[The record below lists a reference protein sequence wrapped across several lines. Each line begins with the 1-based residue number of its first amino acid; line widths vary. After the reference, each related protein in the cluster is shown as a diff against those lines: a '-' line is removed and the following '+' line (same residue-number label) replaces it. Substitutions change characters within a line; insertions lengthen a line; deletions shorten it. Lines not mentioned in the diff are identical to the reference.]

1 MHSGFLSFGIF
12 WEVFNIKNNG
22 LGVCQLTK
30 KELIMLWFNNYESGE
45 SLIDITEWVKFQSI
59 DEFAQRFIM
68 SKEHK
73 LGDDFYFNLNLDGNE
88 ENALRNYLLKR
99 KSFVVK
105 YILNGK
111 SFSPYTHLYQLYLQY
126 LPDQLNEIEKN
137 VLLAG
142 YLHMLTDIQ
151 GDNYAA
157 TKRISLEKKLN
168 LR

>member
-1 MHSGFLSFGIF
+1 M
-12 WEVFNIKNNG
+12 KNNG

-73 LGDDFYFNLNLDGNE
+73 LGDDFYFNLNLDSNE

-111 SFSPYTHLYQLYLQY
+111 YFSPYTHLYQLYLQY
-126 LPDQLNEIEKN
+126 IPDQLNEIEKN
-137 VLLAG
+137 ILFDG
-142 YLHMLTDIQ
+142 YLHMLADIQ
-151 GDNYAA
+151 GDNYA
-157 TKRISLEKKLN
+157 TTRGISLKKKLN